1 MSPAVEAM
9 EARRVLTTGLPGK
22 FPQQVLNGQEL
33 QLRKAEGEKAGV
45 MRRRGLP
52 KSDQFGPVPVTG
64 I

>member
-22 FPQQVLNGQEL
+22 FPQQVLNGQE
-33 QLRKAEGEKAGV
+33 AVEEGGGGESWGNEEE
-45 MRRRGLP
+45 RTP
-52 KSDQFGPVPVTG
+52 Q